1 MIGEVGPLID
11 GVIVSPLKRIA
22 HPKGDVLHAIKSGSN
37 GFDGFGEAY
46 FSSIKEGEVKGW
58 KKHLKMTLNL
68 IVPEGEIRFVV
79 FDDRENSQTKSK
91 FFQINL
97 SKENYCRLTI
107 SPGLWMGFQGISEYT
122 NLLLN
127 VASIEHDPEESIN
140 LPLESIIYEWGESE

>member
-1 MIGEVGPLID
+1 MD
-11 GVIVSPLKRIA
+11 GVDLTPLKQIYNS
-22 HPKGDVLHAIKSGSN
+22 KGNIFHAMKQCEATFN
-37 GFDGFGEAY
+37 GFGEAY